1 MLIKKI
7 LIGNKDEAYIENRLN
22 SGFNI
27 FLSSDNN
34 RGKTIVI
41 QGMMYA
47 LGNEPTFPSIFD
59 FQNYYF
65 IVEIEINSRIIT
77 ICR

>member
-7 LIGNKDEAYIENRLN
+7 LIGNENEAYIENRLN

-34 RGKTIVI
+34 CFASIVI
-41 QGMMYA
+41 
-47 LGNEPTFPSIFD
+47 
-59 FQNYYF
+59 
-65 IVEIEINSRIIT
+65 
-77 ICR
+77 